1 MVEPILNTAFSTN
14 IDSLNNTN
22 KFLPKG
28 VDSPS
33 ANGKS
38 FANLV
43 SQVTNEG
50 INAGNNTEIQG
61 TKSLNKS
68 TDIVDVVTAVTNAE
82 VTLETAVAIRDRIIS
97 AYQTIMRMPI

>member
-1 MVEPILNTAFSTN
+1 MAGPIINTSFPSSGVESKSNS
-14 IDSLNNTN
+14 

-28 VDSPS
+28 VGEPT
-33 ANGKS
+33 AGGQS
-38 FANLV
+38 FSNLV
-43 SQVTNEG
+43 KQVTSEG
-50 INAGNNTEIQG
+50 IQAGNTTEIQG
-61 TKSLNKS
+61 TKVLNKS

>member
-1 MVEPILNTAFSTN
+1 MAGPILNTSFPSPGVE
-14 IDSLNNTN
+14 SKSNT

-28 VDSPS
+28 VGEPS
-33 ANGKS
+33 VGGTS
-38 FANLV
+38 FSTLV
-43 SQVTNEG
+43 KQVTSEA
-50 INAGNNTEIQG
+50 IQAGNTTEVQG
-61 TKSLNKS
+61 TKVLNKS

>member
-1 MVEPILNTAFSTN
+1 MVEPILNTAFPSKV
-14 IDSLNNTN
+14 DALKNNEQ
-22 KFLPKG
+22 FLPKG
-28 VDSPS
+28 VDSPQ
-33 ANGKS
+33 ATGKS
-38 FANLV
+38 FAALV
-43 SQVTNEG
+43 NQVTTEG